1 MGNKGYRRYLKT
13 QKGHFGI
20 DELKAKQEERYDG
33 KWVLTT
39 NTELS
44 AKDLAL
50 KYKQLWMVEDI
61 FRSMKSLLKTRPIYH
76 KCDETIRGHVFC
88 SFLALVLRKKLQDL
102 LDQKGWPEL
111 EWADI
116 VHDLDQMIEIEMRLS
131 GKDYVLRSE
140 VNGSAGKV
148 FQAVGVAIPP
158 QLVQK

>member
-1 MGNKGYRRYLKT
+1 MR
-13 QKGHFGI
+13 QS
-20 DELKAKQEERYDG
+20 LKAEQEERYDG
-33 KWVLTT
+33 KWVLVT

-50 KYKQLWMVEDI
+50 KYKQLWRVEDI
-61 FRSMKSLLKTRPIYH
+61 FRSMKTLLKTRPIYH

-116 VHDLDQMIEIEMRLS
+116 LHDLDQMIEMEIRLS
-131 GKDYVLRSE
+131 GKNYVLRSE
-140 VNGSAGKV
+140 VHGNAGKV

-158 QLVQK
+158 QLVRK